1 MTRMKE
7 KIKNFFGFIGRAWTG
22 GMRGKLGILFA
33 VFAMFMFIRMFLG
46 TMNIQRFVMNAWNL
60 NRERAELAELER
72 TRDTLEHHI
81 ELLRNG
87 SPDYVEELG
96 LQYLNIGDPK
106 FKILKI

>member
-1 MTRMKE
+1 ME
-7 KIKNFFGFIGRAWTG
+7 KIKNFFGFIGRAWTAG
-22 GMRGKLGILFA
+22 PRGKWGLALVLIAL
-33 VFAMFMFIRMFLG
+33 FMFIRMFLG
-46 TMNIQRFVMNAWNL
+46 DMNIQRFIVNAWNL
-60 NRERAELAELER
+60 KHENAELADLKE
-72 TRDTLEHHI
+72 TRRVLDHHI

>member
-46 TMNIQRFVMNAWNL
+46 DMNVQRFAITAWNL
-60 NRERAELAELER
+60 NHERAELSKQIRVRE
-72 TRDTLEHHI
+72 TLEHHI
-81 ELLRNG
+81 ELLKNG

-96 LQYLNIGDPK
+96 LQYLNIGDPR
-106 FKILKI
+106 FRILKI

>member
-1 MTRMKE
+1 MKE
-7 KIKNFFGFIGRAWTG
+7 KIKNLFGFIGRAWTG
-22 GMRGKLGILFA
+22 GPRGKIGILLA
-33 VFAMFMFIRMFLG
+33 VFALFVFIRMFLG
-46 TMNIQRFVMNAWNL
+46 NMNIQRFVMNAWSL

-96 LQYLNIGDPK
+96 LQSLNIGDPK

>member
-46 TMNIQRFVMNAWNL
+46 DMNVQRFASNAWNL
-60 NRERAELAELER
+60 NHERAELSKQIRVRE
-72 TRDTLEHHI
+72 TLEHHI
-81 ELLRNG
+81 ELLKNG

-96 LQYLNIGDPK
+96 LQYLNIGDPR
-106 FKILKI
+106 FRILKI

>member
-1 MTRMKE
+1 MKE
-7 KIKNFFGFIGRAWTG
+7 KIKNFFGFIGRAWTAG
-22 GMRGKLGILFA
+22 PRGKLGILLA
-33 VFAMFMFIRMFLG
+33 VFAFGMFIRMFMG
-46 TMNIQRFVMNAWNL
+46 NMNVQRFIINAWNL
-60 NRERAELAELER
+60 HHESIELANQKKTLA
-72 TRDTLEHHI
+72 TLEYHI

>member
-1 MTRMKE
+1 MKE

-22 GMRGKLGILFA
+22 GVHGKLGVLFA
-33 VFAMFMFIRMFLG
+33 IFAMFMFIRMFLG
-46 TMNIQRFVMNAWNL
+46 DMNIQRFVVNAWNL
-60 NRERAELAELER
+60 NHERAELATR
-72 TRDTLEHHI
+72 TKTRETLEHHI
-81 ELLRNG
+81 QLLRNG